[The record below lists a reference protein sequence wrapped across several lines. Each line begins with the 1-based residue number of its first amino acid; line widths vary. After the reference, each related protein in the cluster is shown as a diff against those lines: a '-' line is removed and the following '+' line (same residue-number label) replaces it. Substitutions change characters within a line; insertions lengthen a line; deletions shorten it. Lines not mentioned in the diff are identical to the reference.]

1 MKEIPSREKTMT
13 LEIGKL
19 DVCASFDFLSLEFQR
34 VKWSWLR
41 ENRSLWIKVAPDMA
55 RPVEPLDSSPPTQR
69 MACEVF
75 NAEGES
81 SPAASHV

>member
-34 VKWSWLR
+34 VK
-41 ENRSLWIKVAPDMA
+41 
-55 RPVEPLDSSPPTQR
+55 
-69 MACEVF
+69 
-75 NAEGES
+75 
-81 SPAASHV
+81 